1 VTAVL
6 AQATLSSTTITA
18 WMAEIGAAMRA
29 QRDRLTR
36 LDAAIGDGDH
46 GTNMVRGFDAVETA
60 LAGRGE
66 DPPGRLLIACGKTLL
81 ATVGGASGPLWGS
94 ALRGAGRSLG
104 DAAEIDG
111 NQLAAAVDAA
121 LASIK
126 DLGAAELG
134 DKTIVDALEPAAR
147 ALRTAVD
154 HAQPLSHA
162 VSAAAAAAEEG
173 AEATVPLQ
181 ARKGRASYLGERS
194 IGHQDP
200 GATSA
205 ALILRALERAV
216 SGDDMSEQLLP
227 GLAASP
233 GVAAGRAVVLD
244 APTAAEEEVP
254 RAQRP
259 ATALLATGALQAAA
273 EELEALARTLA
284 ADGGSAD
291 AQIVET
297 GALMAR
303 DPGLEAAV
311 ERAVIEDGRPAVTA
325 ILAATDAHA
334 ALLAALPDELLA
346 ARADDVRSVGRR
358 AARLAN
364 GAGKSTSGAAG
375 SIAVAEDLGP
385 ADVAD
390 AQGWAGGIAL
400 AAGGPT
406 AHAAIVARSLGLPM
420 VTGVGPDLLALAQ
433 GSALVIDGE
442 AGTVLV
448 DPPEERQAAARAA
461 TAARAAARQ
470 AAIEAGSLP
479 AVTADGRELT
489 VLANVASA
497 AEVRAALDAGA
508 EGVGLLRTELLCLDA
523 SGWPSEAEHR
533 LALRPVLAPLAGRVA
548 TVRVLDFGGDKLPP
562 FLAGDDD
569 GSRGIAL
576 LLRHPA
582 ALEDQ
587 LAAILAEGAECRL
600 RILLPMVDDVSQF
613 TAVEELLARA
623 RARSRVGTGSLGAM
637 IETPAG
643 VADTAAIAARAAFL
657 SIGTNDLT
665 ASTLGVDRFA
675 AGTARADDPRVLAA
689 IARTVEAGHEAGLS
703 VEVCGEAAGDPTM
716 VPLLIGLDVDE
727 LSTGAARVAELRAQ
741 IRSLSLDACRA
752 VARAALDSAV
762 TAPSRS

>member
-1 VTAVL
+1 
-6 AQATLSSTTITA
+6 
-18 WMAEIGAAMRA
+18 
-29 QRDRLTR
+29 
-36 LDAAIGDGDH
+36 
-46 GTNMVRGFDAVETA
+46 
-60 LAGRGE
+60 
-66 DPPGRLLIACGKTLL
+66 
-81 ATVGGASGPLWGS
+81 
-94 ALRGAGRSLG
+94 
-104 DAAEIDG
+104 
-111 NQLAAAVDAA
+111 
-121 LASIK
+121 
-126 DLGAAELG
+126 
-134 DKTIVDALEPAAR
+134 
-147 ALRTAVD
+147 
-154 HAQPLSHA
+154 
-162 VSAAAAAAEEG
+162 
-173 AEATVPLQ
+173 
-181 ARKGRASYLGERS
+181 
-194 IGHQDP
+194 
-200 GATSA
+200 
-205 ALILRALERAV
+205 
-216 SGDDMSEQLLP
+216 MSEQLLH

-233 GVAAGRAVVLD
+233 GIAAGRAVVLD
-244 APTAAEEEVP
+244 APTAAEEDVP
-254 RAQRP
+254 LAQRP

-284 ADGGSAD
+284 ADGSSAD

-303 DPGLEAAV
+303 DPALEATV
-311 ERAVIEDGRPAVTA
+311 ERAVIEDGRPAVAA

-364 GAGKSTSGAAG
+364 GAKTSTNGAAG
-375 SIAVAEDLGP
+375 GIAVADDLGP
-385 ADVAD
+385 ADVAEV
-390 AQGWAGGIAL
+390 QGWAGGIAL

-433 GSALVIDGE
+433 GTTLVIDGE
-442 AGTVLV
+442 TGAVLL

-470 AAIEAGSLP
+470 AAIDTRSLP
-479 AVTADGRELT
+479 AVTTDGRELT

-497 AEVRAALDAGA
+497 AEVRAGLDAGA

-533 LALRPVLAPLAGRVA
+533 LALRPVLAPLTGRVA

-576 LLRHPA
+576 LLRHPE

-600 RILLPMVDDVSQF
+600 RILLPMVDDVSQL

-623 RARSRVGTGSLGAM
+623 RARTRVTAGSLGAM

-643 VADTAAIAARAAFL
+643 VADATAIAARAAFL

-689 IARTVEAGHEAGLS
+689 IARTVEAGPEAGLA

-716 VPLLIGLDVDE
+716 LPLLIGLGVDE
-727 LSTGAARVAELRAQ
+727 LSTGAARVGELRAQ
-741 IRSLSLDACRA
+741 IRSLSEDACRGA
-752 VARAALDSAV
+752 ARAALDGAV
-762 TAPSRS
+762 TAPAGS